1 MLEIV
6 SSDFLK
12 ATNYLIDN
20 YPTDKRLIVH
30 VMEGYDTIET
40 PTGKGFGVFI
50 PETLEIYIAGDMP
63 GESENLIKTL
73 AHEFKHFL
81 QYCDGKPFNETEAEK
96 FAEEIYKKAIST
108 ENTPQE
114 IFRKAVQ
121 TWGKV
126 AQVDM
131 MIEEMEELT
140 KALLNERRGR
150 DNNIAEEMADVRIML
165 EQMAVV
171 FQNGGEVERI
181 FREKVT
187 RLDQRLNNRK
197 GASADE

>member
-1 MLEIV
+1 MLEII

-50 PETLEIYIAGDMP
+50 PEKLEIFIAGDMP
-63 GESENLIKTL
+63 GESKDLIKTL

-81 QYCDGKPFNETEAEK
+81 QYCDGKPFDETEAEE
-96 FAEEIYKKAIST
+96 FAEEIYKKAIS
-108 ENTPQE
+108 EAGTPQE

-121 TWGKV
+121 TWGKA
-126 AQVDM
+126 AQID
-131 MIEEMEELT
+131 EMAELT

-165 EQMAVV
+165 EQMAVI
-171 FQNGGEVERI
+171 FQNAGEVERI

-187 RLDQRLNNRK
+187 RIDQRLSNRK

>member
-1 MLEIV
+1 MLEII

-50 PETLEIYIAGDMP
+50 PEKLEIFIAGDMP
-63 GESENLIKTL
+63 GESKDLIKTL
-73 AHEFKHFL
+73 AHEFKHFFTVL
-81 QYCDGKPFNETEAEK
+81 RRKTIRRNGSGGIRGGN
-96 FAEEIYKKAIST
+96 IKKAIS
-108 ENTPQE
+108 EAGTPQE

-121 TWGKV
+121 TWGKA
-126 AQVDM
+126 AQIDM
-131 MIEEMEELT
+131 MIEEMAELT

-165 EQMAVV
+165 EQMAVI
-171 FQNGGEVERI
+171 FQNAGEVERI

-187 RLDQRLNNRK
+187 RIDQRLSKRK
-197 GASADE
+197 WASADE